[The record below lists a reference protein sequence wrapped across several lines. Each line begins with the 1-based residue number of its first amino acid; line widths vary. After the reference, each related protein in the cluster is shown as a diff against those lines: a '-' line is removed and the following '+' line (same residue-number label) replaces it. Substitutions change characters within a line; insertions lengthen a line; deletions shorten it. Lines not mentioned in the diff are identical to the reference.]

1 MAKKK
6 LEITATSEE
15 IQNLQ
20 EALEKGVPLL
30 IALEFSGISQAT
42 YFYWIAMYSIVKEAK
57 MQDELSN
64 FKANEF
70 GVSVDNIKTV
80 AAESSPTKKTSMSA
94 FIEPSAESMLQYRN
108 NRKFHKFADQC
119 YEIIKECNQ
128 RRAKAAVEHIETINK
143 STVDKRINAS
153 GSMWFLERQYSELY
167 SKPSEKA
174 KEEEPQK
181 PSVEPIQVEFIDPG
195 TKENKDRIRE
205 MEEKI
210 LSESKEPAIV

>member
-30 IALEFSGISQAT
+30 IALEFSRISQAT
-42 YFYWIAMYSIVKEAK
+42 YFYWVAMYSIVKEAK

-64 FKANEF
+64 FKANDF

-195 TKENKDRIRE
+195 TKENKDRIRD